1 MFDEQLSAEME
12 LFDLEDLAEPK
23 NRVKMCYAFLQSE
36 RFFYQELSILN
47 PNPTQFKPG
56 YVFPADLYLYILQ
69 NDGEKELL
77 PLDELLEIA
86 EAAEVPIVCIGSH
99 REEEDRT
106 IQLISLPQSMATSD
120 LLPQELILVRF
131 LVPVSEEEK
140 RSIMDELTEKYFEIC
155 KAGGV

>member
-12 LFDLEDLAEPK
+12 LFDLEELAEPK

-36 RFFYQELSILN
+36 QFFYQELSILN

-56 YVFPADLYLYILQ
+56 YIFPTDLYLYTYP
-69 NDGEKELL
+69 NDREEELL
-77 PLDELLEIA
+77 PLEKLLELT
-86 EAAEVPIVCIGSH
+86 EVAEVPIVCIGSH

-106 IQLISLPQSMATSD
+106 IQLISLPQSMATDD
-120 LLPQELILVRF
+120 LRPQELILVRF

-140 RSIMDELTEKYFEIC
+140 KSIMDDLKENYYEC
-155 KAGGV
+155 DANVV